1 MSKHFK
7 NGEIFVEYQAAKTK
21 PTDIQFNDKGFGS
34 DEYERKAVNIL
45 STKKDENIKH
55 NFLPMHFEIVVLL
68 SVAVILFP
76 GHLEQPVEPYVSS

>member
-1 MSKHFK
+1 M
-7 NGEIFVEYQAAKTK
+7 KT
-21 PTDIQFNDKGFGS
+21 TDIQFNYKENQLIFFS
-34 DEYERKAVNIL
+34 NKNV
-45 STKKDENIKH
+45 ENIKH